1 MFRNLSWNPRRL
13 FEPQQEG
20 GAGGGGQAP
29 QTPPAQTQQSP
40 PAANPQSAN
49 PPPGVDPQMWQS
61 FAQPLID
68 RVSQTMD
75 ARLQTVNQSVAQTN
89 QSVAH
94 LQGRID
100 QLSQPVTNAQG
111 LVQRAPGQIR
121 GQLPSEAE
129 RYGYQMWR
137 IYGYQH
143 GVQQFTRE
151 SCKYELDVSEKLR
164 QAYEKHG
171 MEFAGGNTSVLVP
184 FGSDMLL
191 EEIGALREEVRQSL
205 AQGVMGA
212 DLEELYWMQR
222 KTGSQHL
229 RQALSWFDDSAL
241 GVFTHGGP
249 MGEMIELVRKREVF
263 SRVGASQVTLP
274 PNGRLPFPKQTGAGT
289 AYWVGENAQITASE
303 QTTGSI
309 NLVAKKLAAL
319 TKLPNELVRFG
330 NPSVEAFI
338 RADLARVMSLE
349 ADLAMLEGVG
359 STTKVKG
366 LITYSGIN
374 THTASTTA
382 ANGDTLEP
390 EDAQLAIAEIED
402 DNHDS
407 SGLTW
412 IMRYRMW
419 QNILNRRAAA
429 HTAGTYDGPFLFR
442 ANRDDIRNGLPM
454 MWEGHPVVTS
464 NQVSNTRVK
473 ASGTDLTYILGGVFE
488 HLLIGRIGVLEF
500 ATTTSGDTAFANDQ
514 TWLRCIQHLDAA
526 PRYED
531 AFVLIDDIDMDLP

>member
-13 FEPQQEG
+13 FEPQTEG
-20 GAGGGGQAP
+20 GAGGGGTAA
-29 QTPPAQTQQSP
+29 QTPPATQQQQAP
-40 PAANPQSAN
+40 PAANPQAAN
-49 PPPGVDPQMWQS
+49 PPPGVDPQQWQAM
-61 FAQPLID
+61 AQPLLD
-68 RVSQTMD
+68 RISQTID
-75 ARLQTVNQSVAQTN
+75 SRIAPIRETQAN
-89 QSVAH
+89 

-129 RYGYQMWR
+129 RHGYQMWR
-137 IYGYQH
+137 VYGLQH
-143 GVQQFTRE
+143 K
-151 SCKYELDVSEKLR
+151 SPYMSPDKAKYELSIHQKLYD
-164 QAYEKHG
+164 AYVEQGG
-171 MEFAGGNTSVLVP
+171 MMLGGDNSVLVP
-184 FGSDMLL
+184 FGVNML
-191 EEIGALREEVRQSL
+191 IDDGIREEVRQSL
-205 AQGVMGA
+205 YDGVRGA
-212 DLEELYWMQR
+212 DSDEIAWILQQSGMGR
-222 KTGSQHL
+222 S
-229 RQALSWFDDSAL
+229 RQALSFYDDSRL

-274 PNGRLPFPKQTGAGT
+274 PNGRLPYPKQTGAGT
-289 AYWVGENAQITASE
+289 AYWVGENAQITSSE
-303 QTTGSI
+303 QTTGTI
-309 NLVAKKLAAL
+309 NLIAKKLAAL

-338 RADLARVMSLE
+338 RNDLSRVMSLE

-390 EDAQLAIAEIED
+390 EDGRLAIAEIED
-402 DNHDS
+402 DNHDTM
-407 SGLTW
+407 GLTW
-412 IMRYRMW
+412 VMRARMW
-419 QNILNRRAAA
+419 TNILNRRTGGSTTGDGPWLFPVNRNDI
-429 HTAGTYDGPFLFR
+429 TAGR
-442 ANRDDIRNGLPM
+442 PM
-454 MWEGHPVVTS
+454 MWDGHPVALS

-488 HLLIGRIGVLEF
+488 HFLIGRVGVLEF
-500 ATTTSGDTAFANDQ
+500 ATSTSGDTAFQNDQ
-514 TWLRCIQHLDAA
+514 TWLRCIQHMDAA

-531 AFVLIDDIDMDLP
+531 AFVLIDDLDMDLPA